1 VFFDP
6 LRSKSQTTV
15 NENSMLYGVQ
25 ESCMILYVLEVTEDI
40 VNAIDG
46 KRVGLTKL
54 HHIPLNFPNVYFKFN
69 IAFK

>member
-1 VFFDP
+1 
-6 LRSKSQTTV
+6 
-15 NENSMLYGVQ
+15 MLYGVQ